1 MPAAKKTRKVKDKW
15 REKRWVVVEA
25 PRSFGST
32 PIAYI
37 PITDP
42 QKAVGR
48 VVETTLYDLVKQDPQ
63 QYSIKLFFQLVKV
76 EDERGIAVF
85 KGHEYARE
93 YLRSLIRRG
102 SSMVVAIDDYTTKD
116 GVAVRA
122 QTVLFAQGRINSAR
136 KHALREIAHRV
147 VMQKAAALTY
157 DQFAQ
162 EAVLGKI
169 ASDVYNEAKRIIQL
183 RHVGVRKTKLL
194 SPPER
199 ALSSEPAPVVQEAVA
214 ARPAS

>member
-1 MPAAKKTRKVKDKW
+1 MPAAKRTRKVKDKW
-15 REKRWVVVEA
+15 REKHWVVVEA
-25 PRSFGST
+25 PRAFGST
-32 PIAYI
+32 PIAYV

-42 QKAVGR
+42 QKPAGR

-63 QYSIKLFFQLVKV
+63 QYSIKLFFQLVRV
-76 EDERGIAVF
+76 EGDHAIAIF

-102 SSMVVAIDDYTTKD
+102 SSMINAINDYTTKD
-116 GVAVRA
+116 GVEVRVA
-122 QTVLFAQGRINSAR
+122 SVLFAQSRINTAR
-136 KHALREIAHRV
+136 KHALREITQRV
-147 VMQKAAALTY
+147 VGQKASALTY
-157 DQFAQ
+157 EQFAQ

-169 ASDVYNEAKRIIQL
+169 ASDIYNAAKRIVQL

-199 ALSSEPAPVVQEAVA
+199 AAPPLTPPAVEEAIA
-214 ARPAS
+214 APAA